1 MVDKYLSC
9 PRVGCGGVAERL
21 GADSRVKNI
30 VYRCP
35 KCGNQFTIARSSFE
49 FGRYTFALND
59 PNDPL
64 RGGLK

>member
-9 PRVGCGGVAERL
+9 PRVGCGGVAIAE
-21 GADSRVKNI
+21 GADLRSKNI
-30 VYRCP
+30 KYKCP
-35 KCGNQFTIARSSFE
+35 KCGNIFTISKSNFE

-59 PNDPL
+59 PTDPL